1 MAGVGG
7 MMLTGLLASKSVNT
21 AGADGLLA
29 GNPGFF
35 AVQLVAALAVALFSA
50 AVTYGI
56 LRLVDRLVGLRVTRE
71 EERAGLD
78 ISQHNERAYS

>member
-1 MAGVGG
+1 MT
-7 MMLTGLLASKSVNT
+7 LTGILASKAVNP

-29 GNPGFF
+29 GNAGFF
-35 AVQLVAALAVALFSA
+35 GVQVLAVVAVALFSA

-56 LRLVDRLVGLRVTRE
+56 LLLVDRVTGLRVTRE